1 MKTVNVNLL
10 PQSMLLT
17 LILIGLKIGGYIN
30 ISWIWVFRP
39 LWIGI
44 AIVLAV
50 LLVSILVMAFV
61 ALLAIIAEF
70 LK

>member
-30 ISWIWVFRP
+30 ISWIWVFCP

>member
-30 ISWIWVFRP
+30 ISWIWVFCP
-39 LWIGI
+39 LWISI
-44 AIVLAV
+44 AV
-50 LLVSILVMAFV
+50 LLVVILFMAFV